1 MNPEGDAISS
11 SLAMA
16 YFLKKLKKRV
26 WIYNKDKFPEQF
38 SFLPHFKEV
47 KDYLPDEKFDVA
59 IIVDTARLDLLG
71 AEFQHFLKDNVGI
84 TIKIDHH
91 TTKEKFADIEIVVP
105 DACST
110 GEIIYNILRR
120 MKYKINS
127 DIANCIYTSIFTDT
141 GGFHFPNS
149 GVNAFTIASKMVQL
163 GVKPW
168 KIYDYLYDHQ
178 PVNTIKLLAAV
189 LNTLEVRAGG
199 SIASIHVTR
208 RMLNSTG
215 TTKKDTEGLIN
226 YPRSIDGVK
235 IAVMFRE
242 DDGGIKVSLRSR
254 GDIDVSKIAEKY
266 GGGGHKGAAAFI
278 YGKSMEETKEKILK
292 DLERYVL

>member
-1 MNPEGDAISS
+1 MNPEGDAVAS

-16 YFLKKLKKRV
+16 YLLKKEKKRV
-26 WIYNKDKFPEQF
+26 WIYNRDKIPEQF
-38 SFLPHFKEV
+38 SFLPNFK
-47 KDYLPDEKFDVA
+47 DIRNYLPDEHFDVG
-59 IIVDTARLDLLG
+59 IIVDTARLELVG
-71 AEFQHFLKDNVGI
+71 PEFRIFLKNNVKK

-91 TTKEKFADIEIVVP
+91 TTSEKFADIEVIMP

-110 GEIIYNILRR
+110 GEVIYNILQR
-120 MKYKINS
+120 MKYKINRELA
-127 DIANCIYTSIFTDT
+127 DCIYTSIFTDT

-149 GVNAFTIASKMVQL
+149 NINAFVIASEMVRT

-168 KIYDYLYDHQ
+168 IVYDALYDHQ
-178 PVNTIKLLAAV
+178 PVNTLKLLAKV
-189 LNTLEVRAGG
+189 LNTLDLQLNGRL
-199 SIASIHVTR
+199 ASIYVTEK
-208 RMLNSTG
+208 MLRATG

-242 DDGGIKVSLRSR
+242 DDGKVKVSLRSK
-254 GDIDVSKIAEKY
+254 GDIDVSKIAERY

-278 YGKSMEETKEKILK
+278 YNKNIQKTKKEILK
-292 DLERYVL
+292 ELKRYIV